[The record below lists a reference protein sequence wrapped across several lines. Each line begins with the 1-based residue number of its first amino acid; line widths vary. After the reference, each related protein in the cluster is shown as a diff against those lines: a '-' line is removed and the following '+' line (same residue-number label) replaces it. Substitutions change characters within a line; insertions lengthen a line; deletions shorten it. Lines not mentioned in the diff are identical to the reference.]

1 MAIRLERAS
10 SLAKHSLAIADYSHR
25 SRDCRISWGVRA
37 GIDKGL
43 MCSFRGILS
52 RAGFLSGV
60 VEGDAEEDED
70 EDVDVEGL
78 SVPEEDANE
87 ELDSDDDEA
96 SSSFPPPKKSLILPA
111 QTKVEM
117 RTIPTTD

>member
-1 MAIRLERAS
+1 
-10 SLAKHSLAIADYSHR
+10 
-25 SRDCRISWGVRA
+25 
-37 GIDKGL
+37 
-43 MCSFRGILS
+43 MCSFRGMVS

-60 VEGDAEEDED
+60 VEDDAAED
-70 EDVDVEGL
+70 EDVEVEVLSVTEEDVE
-78 SVPEEDANE
+78 ANDE

-111 QTKVEM
+111 QKKVEM